1 MPSKLDIKRMIRP
14 HMDKKA
20 GGIVPGIPAAD
31 VALNFVELLHK
42 HTGRNVIVYYS
53 CFPRKNHNGSG
64 VEELD
69 ITGFM
74 LAMQDLDPSKG
85 VDLIMQTP
93 GGDPRAAEG
102 IVEYLQATFHGDIR
116 VIVPYCAYSAG
127 TLISCAAKTIVLGK
141 HSFLGPVDPQLG
153 SIPCLNIMQ
162 EFDEAREDIIANP
175 NAVVYWDM
183 RLKEYYPGIYKQCRD
198 AVNLGDELVST
209 WLTKYMFAGES
220 GPEVEAK
227 VERIRAKLNSNNH
240 SHGRHFGYE
249 FCKEL
254 GLKVEALEDDP
265 ELQYLILGLHH
276 ALEFTIADHNLA
288 KFITS
293 QTGEIYAIAGEKPV
307 QKKKQDQAKKAEKA
321 EKPGKESK

>member
-1 MPSKLDIKRMIRP
+1 MIGKLDIKRMIRP
-14 HMDKKA
+14 HFDEKA
-20 GGIVPGIPAAD
+20 GDMVPGVPPLD
-31 VALNFVELLHK
+31 VARSFIDMLHQ

-53 CFPRKNHNGSG
+53 SFPRKGHNASS

-74 LAMQDLDPSKG
+74 LAMQNLDPAKG
-85 VDLIMQTP
+85 VDLVMQTP

-102 IVEYLQATFHGDIR
+102 IVEYLQATFPNDVR

-127 TLISCAAKTIVLGK
+127 TLISCAAKSIVLGK

-153 SIPCLNIMQ
+153 SIPCLNILQ

-175 NAVVYWDM
+175 NSVAYWEM
-183 RLKEYYPGIYKQCRD
+183 RLKEYYPGIYKQCVD
-198 AVNLGDELVST
+198 GVNLSDELVST

-220 GPEVEAK
+220 GPELEAK
-227 VERIRAKLNSNNH
+227 VDRIRSKLNSNNH
-240 SHGRHFGYE
+240 AHGRHFGYE

-265 ELQYLILGLHH
+265 DLQFIILGLHH

-293 QTGEIYAIAGEKPV
+293 QTREVYAIAGEKPV
-307 QKKKQDQAKKAEKA
+307 QKKKQAPAEKA
-321 EKPGKESK
+321 EAEKQ

>member
-1 MPSKLDIKRMIRP
+1 MPSKRDIERKIRP
-14 HMDKKA
+14 HFDEKA
-20 GGIVPGIPAAD
+20 GKIIPGIPAPK
-31 VALNFVELLHK
+31 VAYNFVNMLRL

-53 CFPRKNHNGSG
+53 SFPRRGYEGSS

-74 LAMQDLDPSKG
+74 LAMQGLDTSKG
-85 VDLIMQTP
+85 LDLILQTP

-102 IVEYLQATFHGDIR
+102 IVEYLQSAFHGDIR

-162 EFDEAREDIIANP
+162 EYDEARADILENP
-175 NAVVYWDM
+175 NAVVYWNM

-198 AVNLGDELVST
+198 AVALSDELVT
-209 WLTKYMFAGES
+209 NWLTKYMFAGEI
-220 GPEVEAK
+220 GPELAEK
-227 VERIRAKLNSNNH
+227 VDRIRKKLNSNNH

-249 FCKEL
+249 FCKNL
-254 GLKVEALEDDP
+254 GLKVEALEDDS
-265 ELQYLILGLHH
+265 ELQYIILGLHH
-276 ALEFTIADHNLA
+276 ALEFTITDYSLA
-288 KFITS
+288 KFIMS
-293 QTGEIYAIAGEKPV
+293 QTGEMYAISGASSQQE
-307 QKKKQDQAKKAEKA
+307 E
-321 EKPGKESK
+321 EEESEE

>member
-1 MPSKLDIKRMIRP
+1 MPTKRDIERKIRP
-14 HMDKKA
+14 YFDEKA
-20 GGIVPGIPAAD
+20 GRIIPGIPAPQ
-31 VALNFVELLHK
+31 VAYNFVHMLRE

-53 CFPRKNHNGSG
+53 SFPRKGYDGCS

-85 VDLIMQTP
+85 LDLVMQTP

-127 TLISCAAKTIVLGK
+127 TLISCAAKSIVLGK

-162 EFDEAREDIIANP
+162 EFDEARADIIENP
-175 NAVVYWDM
+175 NAVVYWNM
-183 RLKEYYPGIYKQCRD
+183 RLQEYYTGIYKQCRD
-198 AVNLGDELVST
+198 AVALSDELVSS

-220 GPEVEAK
+220 GPELEAK
-227 VERIRAKLNSNNH
+227 VHRIRAKLNSNNH

-265 ELQYLILGLHH
+265 DLQYIVLGLHH
-276 ALEFTIADHNLA
+276 ALEFTIADHGLA
-288 KFITS
+288 KFIMS
-293 QTGEIYAIAGEKPV
+293 QTGEMYALTGAVP
-307 QKKKQDQAKKAEKA
+307 AE
-321 EKPGKESK
+321 EEQEEE